1 MEPTTSDASVDRWQ
15 LLIAAALVAAD
26 EDPTVRFAQLATVS
40 PDGTPYNRTIVV
52 RAFHPETDVLHI
64 VTDARSQK
72 VTHLRADARASL
84 CWYLT
89 AARQQFRFRGT
100 VALVDAAADAEAQQ
114 ARRSAWSALS
124 ARTRRQFAW
133 PAPGTPKTA
142 ESSDAEEPPADDPP
156 ETFVLLRFHPSFVD
170 HLVLTSTPHRRTVY
184 HLDDA
189 GVWQRQPVNP

>member
-1 MEPTTSDASVDRWQ
+1 MVPRTSDASVDRWQ

-40 PDGTPYNRTIVV
+40 PDGTPYNRTVVV
-52 RAFHPETDVLHI
+52 RAFYSETDVLHI

-170 HLVLTSTPHRRTVY
+170 HLVLTSTPHRRTLY